1 MCDKFCVNT
10 LPKIFPIVMIFAC
23 SGLAVSPTI
32 MQHIVRIESSG
43 NPYAIGVVGGRLQRQ
58 PRNINEAIAT
68 AKMLEKRGYNFSLG
82 IAQIN
87 WYNLRKYGLHTYEH
101 AFQICPNL
109 KAGSLI
115 LKECFNRSGD
125 WGKAFSCYY
134 SGNFVTGYKHGY
146 VQKIF
151 ASMGRVVH
159 SSSSNLKNT
168 LALQNKGAIVV
179 SHNYDLLKKESSK
192 DSQESFQN
200 GTIKSIKTKVGEKL
214 PLQKGSGIAIENNI
228 DSSFVF

>member
-1 MCDKFCVNT
+1 M
-10 LPKIFPIVMIFAC
+10 
-23 SGLAVSPTI
+23 
-32 MQHIVRIESSG
+32 
-43 NPYAIGVVGGRLQRQ
+43 
-58 PRNINEAIAT
+58 
-68 AKMLEKRGYNFSLG
+68 
-82 IAQIN
+82 
-87 WYNLRKYGLHTYEH
+87 
-101 AFQICPNL
+101 
-109 KAGSLI
+109 
-115 LKECFNRSGD
+115 
-125 WGKAFSCYY
+125 
-134 SGNFVTGYKHGY
+134 TGYKHGY

-214 PLQKGSGIAIENNI
+214 PLQKGSGIDIENNI